1 MYQTCFCSNPATRT
15 RSSSINPYFLWHN
28 ADLEQRLRL
37 LGIIK
42 TKHCKKNFF
51 VKSRQRIYCFEL
63 SFNFLEIKQ
72 ISVKW
77 KLSKPIFIF
86 MGLAEAEG
94 LKSSYEG
101 KLKLKWGSHK
111 FQVDNFYEGV
121 DPQLFYQNCLPISA
135 SFGVKICTTICL
147 E

>member
-1 MYQTCFCSNPATRT
+1 METQQANFYIYGTC
-15 RSSSINPYFLWHN
+15 RSK
-28 ADLEQRLRL
+28 EV
-37 LGIIK
+37 G
-42 TKHCKKNFF
+42 
-51 VKSRQRIYCFEL
+51 
-63 SFNFLEIKQ
+63 
-72 ISVKW
+72 
-77 KLSKPIFIF
+77 
-86 MGLAEAEG
+86 G